1 MFDDLKNVFDTM
13 LFDDQNEPREN
24 GDRSD
29 VLVGQMRP
37 WPGCQG
43 RAGLRKNLGPSTHCN
58 RMRLKM
64 QMGGWIWWVA
74 CGLVLSES
82 SYNEVPAETRKKS
95 C

>member
-43 RAGLRKNLGPSTHCN
+43 EGRP
-58 RMRLKM
+58 
-64 QMGGWIWWVA
+64 
-74 CGLVLSES
+74 
-82 SYNEVPAETRKKS
+82 
-95 C
+95 